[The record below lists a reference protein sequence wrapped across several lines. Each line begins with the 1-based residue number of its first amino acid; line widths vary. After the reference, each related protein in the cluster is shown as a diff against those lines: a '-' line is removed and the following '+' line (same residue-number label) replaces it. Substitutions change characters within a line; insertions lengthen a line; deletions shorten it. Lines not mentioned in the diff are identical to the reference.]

1 MEFIVNHKHFT
12 QALSEVSKAIS
23 TKSIIP
29 ILSGIK
35 ITADQSGITLIAS
48 NSNIFIEK
56 FIPSSIDE
64 EQITTILKA
73 GTIVVPAK
81 YFIEIIKKMPSDIVI
96 KSKNE
101 QTITI
106 QSEEITLNLN
116 GFPANEF
123 PNVPQIDDHAEIQ
136 IETKQLIDAFKQTV
150 FAVAKNESRPVLTGV
165 HIELDHNKL
174 ICAATDSHRLAI
186 RETLI
191 STNVK
196 ANCIVPSATINELL
210 KLMNSNLEFVSIYL
224 SESHIIFTFGTT
236 TLYSRLIEGKYPN
249 ISSLIPNE
257 FQTVINIDRQR
268 MLQGVDRSS
277 LLASEWANN
286 NVNLEI
292 IDEST
297 LKISSNASQIGKISE
312 TQQIDAI
319 QGGKQL
325 NISFDGRFMMD
336 ALKAIKEETVTLS
349 FSGSMRPILIEAGT
363 QSAAVHLISPVRTYS

>member
-1 MEFIVNHKHFT
+1 MEFIVNHKQFT
-12 QALSEVSKAIS
+12 QALSEVNKAIS
-23 TKSIIP
+23 TKSLIP

-56 FIPSSIDE
+56 FIPVLIEDE
-64 EQITTILKA
+64 KIATILKA

-81 YFIEIIKKMPSDIVI
+81 YFIEIIKKMPSDIAI

-101 QTITI
+101 QIIKI
-106 QSEEITLNLN
+106 QSEEITLSLN
-116 GFPANEF
+116 GFPADEF
-123 PNVPQIDDHAEIQ
+123 PNVPLIDNHAEIKV
-136 IETKQLIDAFKQTV
+136 ETEQLIEVFKQTV

-165 HIELDHNKL
+165 HIELSNNKF

-186 RETLI
+186 RETRL
-191 STNVK
+191 SSDVK

-210 KLMNSNLEFVSIYL
+210 KLMNSNSEFVYIYL

-249 ISSLIPNE
+249 ISNLIPND
-257 FQTVINIDRQR
+257 FKTIINLDRKKI
-268 MLQGVDRSS
+268 LQGVDRSS

-292 IDEST
+292 INEST
-297 LKISSNASQIGKISE
+297 IKISSNASQIGQISE

-319 QGGKQL
+319 QGEKQL
-325 NISFDGRFMMD
+325 NISFDGRFMVN
-336 ALKAIKEETVTLS
+336 ALRAIKEETITLS
-349 FSGSMRPILIEAGT
+349 FGGSMRPILIEAGE
-363 QSAAVHLISPVRTYS
+363 QSATVHLISPVRAY

>member
-23 TKSIIP
+23 TKAVIP

-56 FIPSSIDE
+56 FIPSAIDD
-64 EQITTILKA
+64 EQITTILQV

-106 QSEEITLNLN
+106 QSGEITLNLN
-116 GFPANEF
+116 GFPVNEF
-123 PNVPQIDDHAEIQ
+123 PNVPQIDDHTEIQ

-191 STNVK
+191 STNMK

-249 ISSLIPNE
+249 ISTLIPNE

-292 IDEST
+292 VNEST
-297 LKISSNASQIGKISE
+297 IQISSNASQIGKISE
-312 TQQIDAI
+312 TQQIDVI
-319 QGGKQL
+319 QGEKQL
-325 NISFDGRFMMD
+325 NISFDGRFMLD
-336 ALKAIKEETVTLS
+336 ALRAIKEETVTLS

-363 QSAAVHLISPVRTYS
+363 QSAAIHLISPVRAY

>member
-12 QALSEVSKAIS
+12 QALSDVSKAIS
-23 TKSIIP
+23 TKAIIP

-35 ITADQSGITLIAS
+35 ITADQSGIIFIAS

-56 FIPSSIDE
+56 FIPSAIDD
-64 EQITTILKA
+64 EQITTILQA

-191 STNVK
+191 STNMK

-210 KLMNSNLEFVSIYL
+210 KLINSNLEFVSIYL

-249 ISSLIPNE
+249 ISTLIPNE

-292 IDEST
+292 VNEST
-297 LKISSNASQIGKISE
+297 IQISSNASQIGKISE
-312 TQQIDAI
+312 TQQIDGL
-319 QGGKQL
+319 QGEKQL
-325 NISFDGRFMMD
+325 NISFDGRFMVE
-336 ALKAIKEETVTLS
+336 ALKAIKEETITLS
-349 FSGSMRPILIEAGT
+349 FGGSMRPILIEAGE
-363 QSAAVHLISPVRTYS
+363 QSAVVHLISPVRAY

>member
-23 TKSIIP
+23 TKAIIP

-56 FIPSSIDE
+56 FISSSMDD
-64 EQITTILKA
+64 EQITTTLKA

-292 IDEST
+292 VNEST
-297 LKISSNASQIGKISE
+297 IKVSSNASQIGKISE

-319 QGGKQL
+319 QGEKQF
-325 NISFDGRFMMD
+325 NISFDGRFMLD
-336 ALKAIKEETVTLS
+336 ALRAIKEETVTLS
-349 FSGSMRPILIEAGT
+349 FSGSMRPILVEAGT
-363 QSAAVHLISPVRTYS
+363 HSAAIHLISPVRAY

>member
-1 MEFIVNHKHFT
+1 MEFIVNHKQFT
-12 QALSEVSKAIS
+12 QALSEVNKAIS
-23 TKSIIP
+23 TKSLIP

-56 FIPSSIDE
+56 FIPVSIEDE
-64 EQITTILKA
+64 KIATILKV

-81 YFIEIIKKMPSDIVI
+81 YFIEIIKKMPSDIAI

-101 QTITI
+101 QIIKI
-106 QSEEITLNLN
+106 QSEEITLSLN
-116 GFPANEF
+116 GFPADEF
-123 PNVPQIDDHAEIQ
+123 PNVPLIDNHAEIKV
-136 IETKQLIDAFKQTV
+136 ETEQLIEVFKQTV

-165 HIELDHNKL
+165 HIELSNNKF

-186 RETLI
+186 RETRL
-191 STNVK
+191 SSDVK

-210 KLMNSNLEFVSIYL
+210 KLMNSNSKFVYIYL
-224 SESHIIFTFGTT
+224 SESHIIFTLGTT

-249 ISSLIPNE
+249 ISNLIPND
-257 FQTVINIDRQR
+257 FKTIINVDRKKI
-268 MLQGVDRSS
+268 LQGVDRSS

-292 IDEST
+292 INEST
-297 LKISSNASQIGKISE
+297 IKISSNASQIGKISE

-319 QGGKQL
+319 QGEKQL
-325 NISFDGRFMMD
+325 NISFDGRFMVD
-336 ALKAIKEETVTLS
+336 ALRAIKEETITLS
-349 FSGSMRPILIEAGT
+349 FDGSMRPILIEAGE
-363 QSAAVHLISPVRTYS
+363 QSAAVHLISPVRAY

>member
-23 TKSIIP
+23 TKAIIP

-35 ITADQSGITLIAS
+35 ITANQSGITLIAS

-56 FIPSSIDE
+56 FIPSSMDD
-64 EQITTILKA
+64 EQITTTLKA

-292 IDEST
+292 VNEST
-297 LKISSNASQIGKISE
+297 IKVSSNASQIGKISE

-319 QGGKQL
+319 QGEKQF
-325 NISFDGRFMMD
+325 NISFDGRFMLD
-336 ALKAIKEETVTLS
+336 ALRAIKEETVTLS
-349 FSGSMRPILIEAGT
+349 FGGSMRPILVEAGT
-363 QSAAVHLISPVRTYS
+363 HSAAIHLISPVRAY

>member
-1 MEFIVNHKHFT
+1 
-12 QALSEVSKAIS
+12 
-23 TKSIIP
+23 
-29 ILSGIK
+29 
-35 ITADQSGITLIAS
+35 
-48 NSNIFIEK
+48 
-56 FIPSSIDE
+56 FIPSAIDD
-64 EQITTILKA
+64 EQITTILQV

-106 QSEEITLNLN
+106 QSGEITLNLN
-116 GFPANEF
+116 GFPVNEF
-123 PNVPQIDDHAEIQ
+123 PNVPQIDDHTEIQ

-191 STNVK
+191 STNMK

-249 ISSLIPNE
+249 ISTLIPNE

-292 IDEST
+292 VNEST
-297 LKISSNASQIGKISE
+297 IQISSNASQIGKISE
-312 TQQIDAI
+312 TQQIDVI
-319 QGGKQL
+319 QGEKQL
-325 NISFDGRFMMD
+325 NISFDGRFMLD
-336 ALKAIKEETVTLS
+336 ALRAIKEKTVTLS

-363 QSAAVHLISPVRTYS
+363 QSAAIHLISPVRAY

>member
-12 QALSEVSKAIS
+12 QALSDVSKAIS
-23 TKSIIP
+23 TKVLIP

-35 ITADQSGITLIAS
+35 ITADKSGITLIAS

-56 FIPSSIDE
+56 FIPSSIDD

-116 GFPANEF
+116 GFSANEF
-123 PNVPQIDDHAEIQ
+123 PNVPLIDDHAEIQ
-136 IETKQLIDAFKQTV
+136 IETKQLLDAFKQTV
-150 FAVAKNESRPVLTGV
+150 FAVAKNESRPVFTGV
-165 HIELDHNKL
+165 HIKLDHNKL
-174 ICAATDSHRLAI
+174 ICAATDSHRLAVC
-186 RETLI
+186 ETLI
-191 STNVK
+191 STNMK
-196 ANCIVPSATINELL
+196 ANCIVPSATIHELL

-224 SESHIIFTFGTT
+224 SESHIVFTYGTT

-249 ISSLIPNE
+249 ISTLIPNE
-257 FQTVINIDRQR
+257 FQTVITIDRKNI
-268 MLQGVDRSS
+268 LQGVDRSS
-277 LLASEWANN
+277 LLASEWENN

-292 IDEST
+292 INEST
-297 LKISSNASQIGKISE
+297 IKISSNASQVGKISE
-312 TQQIDAI
+312 KQQIDGL
-319 QGGKQL
+319 QGEKQL
-325 NISFDGRFMMD
+325 NISFDGRFMVE
-336 ALKAIKEETVTLS
+336 ALKAIKEETITLS
-349 FSGSMRPILIEAGT
+349 FGGSMRPILIEAGE
-363 QSAAVHLISPVRTYS
+363 QSVAVHLISPVRTY

>member
-1 MEFIVNHKHFT
+1 MEFIVKHKHFT

-23 TKSIIP
+23 TKALIP

-56 FIPSSIDE
+56 FIPISIED

-73 GTIVVPAK
+73 GSIVVPAK
-81 YFIEIIKKMPSDIVI
+81 YFIEIIKKMPSEILI
-96 KSKNE
+96 KSMNE
-101 QTITI
+101 QLITI
-106 QSEEITLNLN
+106 QSDEITLNLN
-116 GFPANEF
+116 GLSANEF
-123 PNVPQIDDHAEIQ
+123 PNVPFLDAHTEIQ
-136 IETKQLIDAFKQTV
+136 VEVEQLIEVFKQTV
-150 FAVAKNESRPVLTGV
+150 FATAKNESRPVLTGV
-165 HIELDHNKL
+165 HFVIDHNKL

-196 ANCIVPSATINELL
+196 SNCIVPSATISELL
-210 KLMNSNLEFVSIYL
+210 KLMNSNSEFIYIYL

-257 FQTVINIDRQR
+257 FQTVINIDRKKI
-268 MLQGVDRSS
+268 LQGVDRSS

-292 IDEST
+292 INEST
-297 LKISSNASQIGKISE
+297 IKISSNASQIGKISE

-319 QGGKQL
+319 QGEKQL
-325 NISFDGRFMMD
+325 NISFDGRFMVD
-336 ALKAIKEETVTLS
+336 ALRAIKEETVTLS
-349 FSGSMRPILIEAGT
+349 FGGSMRPILIEAGE
-363 QSAAVHLISPVRTYS
+363 QSAAVHLISPVRTY

>member
-1 MEFIVNHKHFT
+1 MEFIVNHKYLT
-12 QALSEVSKAIS
+12 QALSEVSKAVS
-23 TKSIIP
+23 NKAIIP

-35 ITADQSGITLIAS
+35 ITADPSGITLIAS

-56 FIPSSIDE
+56 FIPISNEDD
-64 EQITTILKA
+64 QITTIVKA

-81 YFIEIIKKMPSDIVI
+81 YFIEIIKKMPSDVSI
-96 KSKNE
+96 KSTNE
-101 QTITI
+101 QIITI

-116 GFPANEF
+116 GLPAYEF
-123 PNVPQIDDHAEIQ
+123 PNVPLIAGHTKIQ
-136 IETKQLIDAFKQTV
+136 VETEQLIEVFKQTV

-165 HIELDHNKL
+165 HLELDHNKL
-174 ICAATDSHRLAI
+174 ISVATDSHRLAI
-186 RETLI
+186 RETMI
-191 STNVK
+191 STDVK
-196 ANCIVPSATINELL
+196 ASCIVPSATISELL
-210 KLMNSNLEFVSIYL
+210 KLMSSNSEFVYIYL

-249 ISSLIPNE
+249 ISSLVPND
-257 FQTVINIDRQR
+257 FQTVISINRKKI
-268 MLQGVDRSS
+268 LQGVDRSN

-292 IDEST
+292 IDAST

-319 QGGKQL
+319 QGEKQL

-363 QSAAVHLISPVRTYS
+363 QSAAVHLISPVRAN

>member
-1 MEFIVNHKHFT
+1 MEFIVNHKQFT
-12 QALSEVSKAIS
+12 QALSEVNKAIS
-23 TKSIIP
+23 TKSLIP

-56 FIPSSIDE
+56 FIPVLIEDE
-64 EQITTILKA
+64 KIATILKA

-81 YFIEIIKKMPSDIVI
+81 CFIEIIKKMPSDIAI

-101 QTITI
+101 QIIKI
-106 QSEEITLNLN
+106 QSEEITLSLN
-116 GFPANEF
+116 GFPADEF
-123 PNVPQIDDHAEIQ
+123 PNVPLIDNHAEIKV
-136 IETKQLIDAFKQTV
+136 ETEQLIEVFKQTV

-165 HIELDHNKL
+165 HIELSNNKF

-186 RETLI
+186 RETRL
-191 STNVK
+191 SSDVK

-210 KLMNSNLEFVSIYL
+210 KLMNSNSKFVYIYL
-224 SESHIIFTFGTT
+224 SESHIIFTLGTT

-249 ISSLIPNE
+249 ISNLIPND
-257 FQTVINIDRQR
+257 FKTIINLDRKKI
-268 MLQGVDRSS
+268 LQGVDRSS

-292 IDEST
+292 INEST
-297 LKISSNASQIGKISE
+297 IKISSNASQIGKISE

-319 QGGKQL
+319 QGEKQL
-325 NISFDGRFMMD
+325 NISFDGCFMVD
-336 ALKAIKEETVTLS
+336 ALRAIKEETITLS
-349 FSGSMRPILIEAGT
+349 FGGSMRPILIEAGER
-363 QSAAVHLISPVRTYS
+363 SAAVHLISPVRAY

>member
-1 MEFIVNHKHFT
+1 MEFIVNHKQFT
-12 QALSEVSKAIS
+12 QALSEVNKAIS
-23 TKSIIP
+23 TKSLIP

-56 FIPSSIDE
+56 FIPVLIEDE
-64 EQITTILKA
+64 KIATILKE

-81 YFIEIIKKMPSDIVI
+81 YFIEIIKKMPSDIAI

-101 QTITI
+101 QIIKI
-106 QSEEITLNLN
+106 QSEEITLSLN
-116 GFPANEF
+116 GFPADEF
-123 PNVPQIDDHAEIQ
+123 PNVPLIDNHAEIKV
-136 IETKQLIDAFKQTV
+136 ETEQLIEVFKQTV

-165 HIELDHNKL
+165 HIELSNNKF

-186 RETLI
+186 RETRL
-191 STNVK
+191 SSDVK

-210 KLMNSNLEFVSIYL
+210 KLMNSNSKFVYIYL

-249 ISSLIPNE
+249 ISNLIPND
-257 FQTVINIDRQR
+257 FKTIINIDRKKI
-268 MLQGVDRSS
+268 LQGVDRSS

-292 IDEST
+292 INEST
-297 LKISSNASQIGKISE
+297 IKISSNASQIGQISE

-319 QGGKQL
+319 QGEKQL
-325 NISFDGRFMMD
+325 NISFDGRFMVD
-336 ALKAIKEETVTLS
+336 ALRAIKEETITLS
-349 FSGSMRPILIEAGT
+349 FGGSMRPILIEAGE
-363 QSAAVHLISPVRTYS
+363 QSAAVHLISPVRAY

>member
-1 MEFIVNHKHFT
+1 MEFIVNHKHIT

-23 TKSIIP
+23 TKVLIP

-48 NSNIFIEK
+48 NSNVFIKK
-56 FIPSSIDE
+56 FIPNSIED
-64 EQITTILKA
+64 EQIATILQA

-101 QTITI
+101 QIITI

-116 GFPANEF
+116 GLPANEF
-123 PNVPQIDDHAEIQ
+123 PNVPLIEDHAEIQ
-136 IETKQLIDAFKQTV
+136 VETEQLIEVFKQTV

-174 ICAATDSHRLAI
+174 VCAATDSHRLAI

-191 STNVK
+191 SSDAK
-196 ANCIVPSATINELL
+196 ANCIVPSATISELL
-210 KLMNSNLEFVSIYL
+210 KLMNSHTEFVYIYL
-224 SESHIIFTFGTT
+224 SDSHVIFTFGTT

-249 ISSLIPNE
+249 ISNLIPNE
-257 FQTVINIDRQR
+257 FQTVINVERKKI
-268 MLQGVDRSS
+268 LQGVDRSS

-292 IDEST
+292 INEST
-297 LKISSNASQIGKISE
+297 IKISSNASQIGKIAE
-312 TQQIDAI
+312 TQQVDAI
-319 QGGKQL
+319 QGEKQL
-325 NISFDGRFMMD
+325 NISFDGRFMVD
-336 ALKAIKEETVTLS
+336 ALRAITEEMVTLS
-349 FSGSMRPILIEAGT
+349 FGGSMRPILIEAGE
-363 QSAAVHLISPVRTYS
+363 QSAAVYLISPVRAY

>member
-1 MEFIVNHKHFT
+1 MEFIANHKHIT

-23 TKSIIP
+23 TKVLIP

-48 NSNIFIEK
+48 NSNVFIKK
-56 FIPSSIDE
+56 FIPNSIED
-64 EQITTILKA
+64 EQIATILQA

-101 QTITI
+101 QIITI

-116 GFPANEF
+116 GLPANEF
-123 PNVPQIDDHAEIQ
+123 PNVPLIEDHAEIQ
-136 IETKQLIDAFKQTV
+136 VETEQLIEVFKQTV

-174 ICAATDSHRLAI
+174 VCAATDSHRLAI

-191 STNVK
+191 SSDAK
-196 ANCIVPSATINELL
+196 ANCIVPSATISELL
-210 KLMNSNLEFVSIYL
+210 KLMNSHTEFVYIYL
-224 SESHIIFTFGTT
+224 SDSHVIFTFGTT

-249 ISSLIPNE
+249 ISNLIPNE
-257 FQTVINIDRQR
+257 FQTVINVERKKI
-268 MLQGVDRSS
+268 LQGVDRSS

-292 IDEST
+292 INEST
-297 LKISSNASQIGKISE
+297 IKISSNASQIGKIAE
-312 TQQIDAI
+312 TQQVDAI
-319 QGGKQL
+319 QGEKQL
-325 NISFDGRFMMD
+325 NISFDGRFMVD
-336 ALKAIKEETVTLS
+336 ALRAIKEEMVTLS
-349 FSGSMRPILIEAGT
+349 FGGSMRPILIEAGE
-363 QSAAVHLISPVRTYS
+363 QSAAVHLISPVRAY

>member
-12 QALSEVSKAIS
+12 QALSDVSKAIS
-23 TKSIIP
+23 TKAIIP

-56 FIPSSIDE
+56 FIPSAIDD
-64 EQITTILKA
+64 EQITTILQA

-292 IDEST
+292 VNEST
-297 LKISSNASQIGKISE
+297 IKVSSNASQIGKISE
-312 TQQIDAI
+312 TQQIDVI
-319 QGGKQL
+319 QGEKQF
-325 NISFDGRFMMD
+325 NISFDGRFMLD
-336 ALKAIKEETVTLS
+336 ALRAIKEETVTLS
-349 FSGSMRPILIEAGT
+349 FSGSMRPILVEAGT
-363 QSAAVHLISPVRTYS
+363 HSAAIHLISPVRAY